1 MLEEKAAQQGVR
13 NHSVLELIQNR
24 STRWQLL
31 TVLACYTTIQL
42 CGINAVSHVRQPQ
55 HAEDDRK
62 LHFNKQLEN
71 SLKPLEKGRPLA
83 ASGSTTTR
91 LCDINN
97 WTFSCLGT
105 PVLRP

>member
-1 MLEEKAAQQGVR
+1 MLEEKAAQRGVR

-31 TVLACYTTIQL
+31 TILACYTTIQL
-42 CGINAVSHVRQPQ
+42 CGINAVSHVKQPQ
-55 HAEDDRK
+55 HAQDDRK
-62 LHFNKQLEN
+62 LRFYKQLEN

-91 LCDINN
+91 LCVINN

-105 PVLRP
+105 SVVRP